1 MIRTV
6 IYARY
11 SCDRQNEAS
20 IEGQL
25 RECQEY
31 ATRNEFTIVGTYID
45 RALTGTNDNRE
56 QFQKMISDGDKGLFD
71 IVLMYKMDRF
81 ARNRY
86 DSAVYKARLKK
97 NGIRVLYAKE
107 NIPDGPEGII
117 LESLLEGLA
126 EYYSAE
132 LSQKIKRGLK
142 ENALNGRTTGG
153 RGALGFMTN
162 ENRQLVVDEKTAPIV
177 QRIYALYDK
186 GVAVTEICEEL
197 NQKGFKTSTG
207 SRFNKNSLWVILK
220 NEKYLGVY
228 TAMDTRI
235 ENCFPAIIDKDLY
248 ERVQKRLAQNSLAPG
263 RGRAKVD
270 YLLSG
275 KLFCGKCGS
284 GMVGESG
291 TSKSG
296 DKHNYYICAKK
307 KREKACDKKTVRKEW
322 VEQLVVEMTAVHIL
336 QPERIELI
344 AKRCVEI
351 QNSDN
356 GQHVQMDLL
365 KKQLA
370 ETEKAIQNL
379 ISAMEQGIVSKS
391 TKARLIELEAAQEQ
405 LEHEITVCSVAT
417 PKLTEREVRFLLS
430 QFIRETDEPMEEYSR
445 NLLDSLVSSVHL
457 HEDKLIVTYNLL
469 NKEKTELE
477 SSVLQFVSD
486 ALCSDTRVIGGGGGE
501 ISEHL
506 YFYSEVI
513 ILAVPIKKQYCKA

>member
-1 MIRTV
+1 MKTV

-25 RECQEY
+25 RECQDY
-31 ATRNEFTIVGTYID
+31 AKQNDLTVVGTYID

-56 QFQKMISDGDKGLFD
+56 QFQKMIADGDKGLFD
-71 IVLMYKMDRF
+71 AVLMYKMDRF

-97 NGIRVLYAKE
+97 NGIRVFYAKE

-142 ENALNGRTTGG
+142 ENALNGRSTGG
-153 RGALGFMTN
+153 KGALGFTTDSV
-162 ENRQLVVDEKTAPIV
+162 RRLVVDETTAPIV
-177 QRIYALYDK
+177 RRIFALYDK
-186 GVAVTEICEEL
+186 GVTVTEICAEM
-197 NQKGFKTSTG
+197 NRKGIKTSSG

-228 TAMDTRI
+228 SAMDTRI
-235 ENCFPAIIDKDLY
+235 ENCFPPIVDKELF
-248 ERVQKRLAQNSLAPG
+248 ERVQRRLAENAKAPG

-275 KLFCGKCGS
+275 KLYCGLCGT

-291 TSKSG
+291 TSKTG
-296 DKHNYYICAKK
+296 DKHNYYICARK
-307 KREKACDKKTVRKEW
+307 KREKACKKKTVRKEW
-322 VEQLVVEMTAVHIL
+322 VEQLVVEMTAVHVL
-336 QPERIELI
+336 QPDKIELI

-351 QNSDN
+351 QNQDN
-356 GQHVQMDLL
+356 SQSEQLSTL
-365 KKQLA
+365 KRQLA
-370 ETEKAIQNL
+370 DTQKAIANL
-379 ISAMEQGIVSKS
+379 VSAVEQGIVTKS
-391 TKARLIELEAAQEQ
+391 TKTRLDELEAAEAQ

-417 PKLTEREVRFLLS
+417 PKLTEREVRYLLG
-430 QFIRETDEPMEEYSR
+430 QFVRETDEPMEEYNR
-445 NLLDSLVSSVHL
+445 NLLDCLVNTVHL
-457 HEDKLIVTYNLL
+457 YEDKLIVTYNLM
-469 NKEKTELE
+469 NNERTELE
-477 SSVLQFVSD
+477 SSVLQFVAD
-486 ALCSDTRVIGGGGGE
+486 RVGSDTLVFGGGGGN
-501 ISEHL
+501 
-506 YFYSEVI
+506 
-513 ILAVPIKKQYCKA
+513 